1 MAENIL
7 VTGGCGFIGSHFVR
21 YLLQNKGNCNVSNF
35 DNLSYAGD
43 LSRLKDIAKNKNYH
57 FIKADL
63 RNISDIEEVF
73 SHPIDT
79 VIHMAAESHVDNS
92 IKDPFIFEEVNIRG
106 TLNLLSCSS
115 KYKVNKFI
123 YISTDEVYGEI
134 KKGK

>member
-1 MAENIL
+1 MAFS
-7 VTGGCGFIGSHFVR
+7 GGSSFIGSHFVR
-21 YLLQNKGNCNVSNF
+21 YLLQNKSSCNVFNF
-35 DNLSYAGD
+35 YNLSYAGD

-79 VIHMAAESHVDNS
+79 VIHMAAETHVDNS
-92 IKDPFIFEEVNIRG
+92 IKDPFVFEEVNVRG

-115 KYKVNKFI
+115 KYKVKR
-123 YISTDEVYGEI
+123 
-134 KKGK
+134 